1 MFAHSPTPERRRDS
15 PPSPQRQEQQPEGQ
29 PNNNNTVNPDEPCP
43 DCSRLLADLRAH
55 IMQDHAGGLVHI
67 QKMAIRTWFECHYTK
82 NSGEAGENPT
92 KVPRKT
98 LLQEI
103 NHFLHHMEW
112 QQWKAQSNMYKDWF
126 LPVVMGV
133 DANTHAKGRPWSLYK
148 RNGFAPAGDVGNARN
163 REQAIQEISQKIHAF
178 L

>member
-1 MFAHSPTPERRRDS
+1 M
-15 PPSPQRQEQQPEGQ
+15 G
-29 PNNNNTVNPDEPCP
+29 
-43 DCSRLLADLRAH
+43 
-55 IMQDHAGGLVHI
+55 
-67 QKMAIRTWFECHYTK
+67 

-148 RNGFAPAGDVGNARN
+148 RNGFAPARGDKKQLNYPYSHELKTIMHHLNRRN
-163 REQAIQEISQKIHAF
+163 EV
-178 L
+178 